1 MRSLQV
7 LRLFIQDSRTNVAN
21 VAKQHELHVNETYP
35 LIQNSYWESITA
47 ESGGTRLQSMECAR
61 LVIGSAS
68 GNHLMFIGGLEENA
82 PYSGRGLPLYA
93 GQENEREMFIE
104 NSNRISICATFS
116 GELIYYMGYINGT
129 PTTID
134 PTTQGSQ
141 PNNEPPFLVRT
152 DPLNG
157 QLNVPFQ
164 GSGISFVAIFNE
176 NIASGTV
183 DTSSMSIR
191 ISGNFTSF
199 LSGSVDYFEPE
210 SVDDRTKIAFIAA
223 SGQLQGS
230 SYYNVFI
237 GQRIADDFGSNIP
250 STLTW
255 SFVTAGVD
263 DSPFFLKTNNPVSGT
278 TLAPFSQTIEATFS
292 KQISGTINNT
302 GYSNNIFLWNDNIPA
317 AGVSGVTILDG
328 DSSGTKL
335 VFTPIA
341 LLQPGTLYR
350 YTISGV
356 TDKFDQFATPVSGIA
371 FSTGPADNA
380 GPIIS
385 GVSPGPYPNFPS
397 GIHTVVSGVSTLTNI
412 TVIFNERLSGIPG
425 GIISGQVISLVN
437 SGSLGTNL
445 SGVIT
450 LDQSG
455 RILTFDPVA
464 ELISGTAYQIRISGV
479 FDVNG
484 NVISQTDPVRSGIA
498 FRTWTEADTS
508 PPIVNSITPISGSVG
523 QAVNSNIVVTF
534 NEVLSGTHPANPYTA
549 IIGVDLSG
557 TGAIAGTATT
567 NAAGTVVTFDPTA
580 DLSGDRVYSVSVSGA
595 LDLASNRMAPVSG
608 HTFRTID
615 NIAPII
621 SGTVPLSGAVDVATN
636 ANIVITFSEAIS
648 GTANGSVTAD
658 VVRLYRSGTPGVTFA
673 GARTLNSDRTILTFN
688 PTSDLDQNEHY
699 EFGVSGVRDVSGN
712 VLAATA
718 TNSGIRFTT
727 QGGPIITATNPV
739 SGASGISLN
748 SNIVVTFNKTLS
760 GTPNGTVTAGV
771 FRLWAS
777 ATSPV
782 ALGGVNTLNSDATQL
797 TFNPNADLTSDTL
810 YLFAVSG
817 VVDTNSNFI
826 TQTSPPRSGFAFRT
840 VVVDTTPPTITSTN
854 PTSGATAVST
864 TGVFVWNFS
873 EEVASGSAVG
883 ISGIVRMWLSG
894 LDPLSGS
901 NLVHGVVTKTATTQV
916 TFTPNAPLSGNKIY
930 KVGITGITDLATPA
944 PNILNQNPINGL
956 RQSGSVFTT
965 VDNIQPTVL
974 SITPASGTTNVVVT
988 QLVQI
993 TMSEPISGTVGTGTL
1008 TNTSAITC
1016 LNVGAGTIF
1025 PGTVNLDATKT
1036 IVTFDQAGSWPS
1048 NTVFQIRISGL
1059 RDSAD
1064 NFMVPVSGH
1073 QLTTAGP
1080 PLTTFYDFVGNTER
1094 PFGTVSPV
1102 IVRVGEKR
1110 DATGSDMNG
1119 RQIKRASFA
1128 LKRTGNP
1135 GGTVFCRIRQN
1146 APPDNAGSPT
1156 PDAIVVTFDTSY
1168 NVNSQIT
1175 TSKQRYVFEK
1185 LDNTYGL
1192 TTNDIITVEI
1202 VGATQNGS
1210 NYISAYYD
1218 DGNPYDGT
1226 DSFYQS
1232 YDDGWSAFTSR
1243 DIDAKFEV

>member
-1 MRSLQV
+1 
-7 LRLFIQDSRTNVAN
+7 
-21 VAKQHELHVNETYP
+21 
-35 LIQNSYWESITA
+35 
-47 ESGGTRLQSMECAR
+47 MECAR

-68 GNHLMFIGGLEENA
+68 GNHLMFVGGLEENA
-82 PYSGRGLPLYA
+82 PFSGRGLPLYP
-93 GQENEREMFIE
+93 GQQNEREMFIE

-116 GELIYYMGYINGT
+116 GEMIYYMGYINGT
-129 PTTID
+129 PTVID

-191 ISGNFTSF
+191 LSGNFVSF
-199 LSGSVDYFEPE
+199 LSGSVNYFEPV

-255 SFVTAGVD
+255 SFVTAGID
-263 DSPFFLKTNNPVSGT
+263 DTPFFLKTNLPVSGT
-278 TLAPFSQTIEATFS
+278 TLVPFSQTIEATFS

-302 GYSNNIFLWNDNIPA
+302 GYFNNIFLWNDNIPN
-317 AGVSGVTILDG
+317 AGISGVTILDQ

-335 VFTPIA
+335 IFTPIA

-385 GVSPGPYPNFPS
+385 GLTPNGAYPSLS
-397 GIHTVVSGVSTLTNI
+397 GLLVNQAVSGNVSTLINI
-412 TVIFNERLSGIPG
+412 AVTFNEKISGIPG
-425 GIISGQVISLVN
+425 GVVSGQCISLVN
-437 SGSLGTNL
+437 SGALGTNL

-455 RILTFDPVA
+455 RVLIFDPVA

-479 FDVNG
+479 MDVNG
-484 NVISQTDPVRSGIA
+484 NVITQTDPSRSGIA
-498 FRTWTEADTS
+498 FRTWVEADTS
-508 PPIVNSITPISGSVG
+508 PPIVQSMTPLSGSVG

-534 NEVLSGTHPANPYTA
+534 NETLSGTHPDGTFTS
-549 IIGVDLSG
+549 IISIDLSG
-557 TGAIAGTATT
+557 TGAIAGATST
-567 NAAGTVVTFDPTA
+567 NNSGTVVTFNPTA
-580 DLSGDRVYSVSVSGA
+580 DLSGDRTYSVSVSGA
-595 LDLASNRMAPVSG
+595 LDLASNRMTPISG
-608 HTFRTID
+608 HVFRTID

-636 ANIVITFSEAIS
+636 ANVVITFSEAIS

-658 VVRLYRSGTPGVTFA
+658 VVRLYRSGTPGVVFA
-673 GARTLNSDRTILTFN
+673 GARTLDSTRTVLTFN
-688 PTSDLDQNEHY
+688 PTSDLDQNEFY

-712 VLAATA
+712 LLASTA

-739 SGASGISLN
+739 SGASGIALN

-760 GTPNGTVTAGV
+760 GTANGTVAAGV

-777 ATSPV
+777 AAAPV
-782 ALGGVNTLNSDATQL
+782 ALAGVNTLNSDATQL
-797 TFNPNADLTSDTL
+797 TFNPTADLTSDIL

-817 VVDTNSNFI
+817 VVDLNNNVI
-826 TQTSPPRSGFAFRT
+826 NQTSPPRSGFAFRT
-840 VVVDTTPPTITSTN
+840 VVIDATPPTITSTN
-854 PTSGATAVST
+854 PASGAVGVLTDT
-864 TGVFVWNFS
+864 TYVVNFS
-873 EEVASGSAVG
+873 EE
-883 ISGIVRMWLSG
+883 ISGTIGQQIGVNNTTSGVLRMWLSG
-894 LDPLSGS
+894 VNITTFPTSG
-901 NLVHGVVTKTATTQV
+901 VHGVLQKTATNQI
-916 TFTPNAPLSGNKIY
+916 TFTPNSALSGNKIY
-930 KVGITGITDLATPA
+930 QVGVTGVFDLSN
-944 PNILNQNPINGL
+944 NIMNQTTGAL
-956 RQSGSVFTT
+956 RQSGYSFTT
-965 VDNIQPTVL
+965 VDNIQPIV
-974 SITPASGTTNVVVT
+974 SGITPASGTTNVIVT

-1008 TNTSAITC
+1008 TNTSAVTC
-1016 LNVGAGTIF
+1016 LATSGVGAGSLF

-1048 NTVFQIRISGL
+1048 NTVFRIQVSGL
-1059 RDSAD
+1059 RDTAD

-1073 QLTTAGP
+1073 QLVTAGP
-1080 PLTTFYDFVGNTER
+1080 ILTTFYDFVGTTER
-1094 PFGTVSPV
+1094 PFGTVSPAL
-1102 IVRVGEKR
+1102 VRVGEKR

-1119 RQIKRASFA
+1119 RVIKRASFA
-1128 LKRTGNP
+1128 LKRTGSP
-1135 GGTVFCRIRQN
+1135 GGTVRCRVRQN
-1146 APPDNAGSPT
+1146 APPNNAGSPT
-1156 PDAIVVTFDTSY
+1156 PDAVVVLFDTIY
-1168 NVNSQIT
+1168 TTNTDIT
-1175 TSKQRYVFEK
+1175 TTKQRYIFEK
-1185 LDNTYGL
+1185 LDNTYAM

-1202 VGATQNGS
+1202 DGATQNGS

-1218 DGNPYDGT
+1218 DGNPYDGI

-1232 YDDGWSAFTSR
+1232 YDDNWSAFTDR